1 MSTAV
6 QEGRFET
13 TTPLMKTAQV
23 QEANEE
29 KSRLEETLNA
39 PPHIGSQIQNRGD
52 MIKQLRSISH
62 QLDTQMPHAYDS
74 DQRDAAVAREKE
86 LREKWLAGM
95 PTTAEMGRKPAGAV
109 DKHMRWE
116 MNNKTDIMEWKNIR
130 RRLAAGGEIDGG
142 PLGLDVANVEVYR
155 PTSASHE
162 LSLENAQITRPDYH
176 FGGPVGP
183 KTVLTESDLKLLEE
197 VAPEIRMKVALLDEE
212 ARAQIK
218 DIIEAARAAPPE
230 EPAHAPKKGAKAK

>member
-1 MSTAV
+1 MSTAI

-39 PPHIGSQIQNRGD
+39 PPHIGAQIQNRGD
-52 MIKQLRSISH
+52 MVRQLRTISR
-62 QLDTQMPHAYDS
+62 QLDTQMPRAYES

-95 PTTAEMGRKPAGAV
+95 PTA
-109 DKHMRWE
+109 
-116 MNNKTDIMEWKNIR
+116 
-130 RRLAAGGEIDGG
+130 
-142 PLGLDVANVEVYR
+142 
-155 PTSASHE
+155 ASHE
-162 LSLENAQITRPDYH
+162 LALENAQITRPDYH

-197 VAPEIRMKVALLDEE
+197 VAPEIRMKVALLDEG

-218 DIIEAARAAPPE
+218 EIIEAARAAPPE
-230 EPAHAPKKGAKAK
+230 EPAPAPKKGAKAK